1 MRVDEVIRQLQR
13 EKPDEE
19 VVIVFNDDRTK
30 YYRIETED
38 FWNLKN
44 SSPIM
49 MANSKS
55 ILLQNTIEIMVVKS
69 LNVTIVANC
78 ATKRENFMNI

>member
-30 YYRIETED
+30 YYRIEYRPFLHAGPAPFKDEAG
-38 FWNLKN
+38 NK
-44 SSPIM
+44 
-49 MANSKS
+49 
-55 ILLQNTIEIMVVKS
+55 QVKS
-69 LNVTIVANC
+69 VVMIPVTRPKN
-78 ATKRENFMNI
+78 E